1 MFIDEATIT
10 VQAGKGGNGCMAFR
24 REKFVPQGGPFGGNG
39 GNGSSIILKADE
51 GLNTLIDLK
60 YKKII
65 KGTNGENGLGKGR
78 HGKNA
83 KNIIIKVPVGTII
96 KEKETNKILA
106 DLIKNNQEIIIV
118 EGGRGGRGNMAFATS
133 ANPAPK
139 IAENGEAGE
148 VKEIKLELR
157 LLADVGLVGL
167 PNVGKSTLI
176 SKISNSKPKIA
187 NYPWTTLTPNLGV
200 VQTIDNRSFVV
211 ADLPG
216 LIEGASLGRGLG
228 IQFLKHI
235 SRTKVIA
242 HVIDISVIDEKDPAK
257 TYNLINKEL
266 KEFDPNILKK
276 PQIIVANKMDMPN
289 SKENLKLLKQAIKK
303 PIIEISA
310 LTNKGLD
317 ILSLKL
323 ADEIGKIKKLEQN
336 EDLNIEH
343 QKSNNH
349 ILYKYKKETPF
360 KITKQNN
367 IWIISGMEIEKI
379 VQMTRFQTE
388 DEIKRFNYK
397 IRKMGIEEEL
407 RKLGIQEGE
416 IIKILDLE
424 FEYKI

>member
-65 KGTNGENGLGKGR
+65 KGINGENGLGKGC

-83 KNIIIKVPVGTII
+83 KNIIVKVPIGTII

-106 DLIKNNQEIIIV
+106 DLIKNNQEITIA

-133 ANPAPK
+133 TNPAPK
-139 IAENGEAGE
+139 IAENGETGE
-148 VKEIKLELR
+148 IKEIKLELR

-200 VQTIDNRSFVV
+200 VQTIDNRSFVL

-242 HVIDISVIDEKDPAK
+242 HIIDISTIDEKDPAK

-289 SKENLKLLKQAIKK
+289 SKENLKQLKKAIKK

-323 ADEIGKIKKLEQN
+323 ADEIDQIKKQEQN
-336 EDLNIEH
+336 QESNIKYKKPE
-343 QKSNNH
+343 NH

-367 IWIISGMEIEKI
+367 IWIISGKEIEKT

-388 DEIKRFNYK
+388 DEIKRFNHK
-397 IRKMGIEEEL
+397 LRKMGIEEEL

-416 IIKILDLE
+416 VIKILDLE